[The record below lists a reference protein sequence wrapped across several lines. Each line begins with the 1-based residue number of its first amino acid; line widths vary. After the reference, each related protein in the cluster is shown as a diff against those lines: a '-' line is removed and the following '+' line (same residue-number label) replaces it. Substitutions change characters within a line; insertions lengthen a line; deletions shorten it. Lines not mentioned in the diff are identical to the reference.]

1 MDLLHAVLLAILQ
14 GFTEF
19 LPISSSGH
27 LILAP
32 RFLDWPDQGL
42 AFDVAVH
49 LGTLLAVIVYFRAE
63 LTAMAGAWFRSVAGG
78 VGSQDSRMAW
88 AVIWG
93 TVPVAIAGFFV
104 AGPVES
110 YLRSP
115 MLVASTTAGFGLLLW
130 LADARGSR
138 KRDEYSLGWSDVMII
153 GLIQVLAL
161 VPGTSRSGITMT
173 AGLLLGLTREASA
186 RFCPFCHRADE
197 LGAED
202 LLIVLEGLDA
212 FRRPARLEDFLAAC
226 EADLRAAPGAG
237 EAGFAQAGVLMVA
250 FEAAAA
256 IRPVTDGT
264 TPGHRIGR
272 RLREDRLRALEE
284 IVSERTQPK

>member
-78 VGSQDSRMAW
+78 EGSQDSRMAW

-186 RFCPFCHRADE
+186 RFSF
-197 LGAED
+197 
-202 LLIVLEGLDA
+202 LLAIPVILAAALLETVRLLERSEPAHWDA
-212 FRRPARLEDFLAAC
+212 LAIGTLVSAAVAYLTIRWFLAFLGRMGMLPFAVYRVLL
-226 EADLRAAPGAG
+226 AGAILLYFG
-237 EAGFAQAGVLMVA
+237 
-250 FEAAAA
+250 
-256 IRPVTDGT
+256 
-264 TPGHRIGR
+264 
-272 RLREDRLRALEE
+272 
-284 IVSERTQPK
+284 

>member
-49 LGTLLAVIVYFRAE
+49 LGTLLAVVAYFRSE
-63 LTAMAGAWFRSVAGG
+63 LTSMAGAWFRNV
-78 VGSQDSRMAW
+78 VGEEASPDSRMAW

-138 KRDEYSLGWSDVMII
+138 RRDEYSLTWSDVMII

-186 RFCPFCHRADE
+186 RFSF
-197 LGAED
+197 
-202 LLIVLEGLDA
+202 LLAIPVI
-212 FRRPARLEDFLAAC
+212 LAAALL
-226 EADLRAAPGAG
+226 ETVRLIERPEPAHWDALAVGTLVSAAVAYLTIRWFLTFLGRMGMLP
-237 EAGFAQAGVLMVA
+237 FA
-250 FEAAAA
+250 
-256 IRPVTDGT
+256 IY
-264 TPGHRIGR
+264 
-272 RLREDRLRALEE
+272 RALLAVA
-284 IVSERTQPK
+284 ILLYFG